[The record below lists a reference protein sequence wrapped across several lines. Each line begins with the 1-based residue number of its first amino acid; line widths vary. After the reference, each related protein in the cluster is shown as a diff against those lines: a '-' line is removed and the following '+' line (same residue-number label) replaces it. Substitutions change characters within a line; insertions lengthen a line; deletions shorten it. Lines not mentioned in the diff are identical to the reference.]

1 MSAFLLLASDG
12 WGTDPASLS
21 PWCVFVFTGTHTDA
35 RSPSVPAVESGR
47 SISDNRH
54 QVVLHLE
61 DCLVLSV
68 CCLWDV
74 CGDCAPVGRCCSVQD
89 RFRSYMWKKIVVL
102 QDDDAVSL

>member
-1 MSAFLLLASDG
+1 MVGERILRVCHRGACSF
-12 WGTDPASLS
+12 
-21 PWCVFVFTGTHTDA
+21 FQEHT
-35 RSPSVPAVESGR
+35 RTPGLPVYWPLNQGR
-47 SISDNRH
+47 SISDNRY
-54 QVVLHLE
+54 QVILHLE